1 MNTKSDLA
9 DRLRLGAVPHPA
21 QAGAQVPF
29 FSDWQSACQHLR
41 DHLLTAPEC
50 LGWLQVAPE
59 YGQILNP
66 NDGDARW
73 SYSEQ
78 AAASAGRT
86 AQALYDLYR
95 SAVSRDAGDAAV
107 LGWHRSRERT
117 TVCLGT
123 SGIVTIIEQTVR
135 TAFLPGQGTPEGTLA
150 GREPDQQQGLP
161 RERGM
166 RSGRPGRRDQKMS
179 DRDRQVR
186 EQREAAWSRSQR
198 LYYRVFKPAV
208 QSVKQCHHR
217 NRNMYGKLVRSDYAL
232 LKDALPHL
240 SQFKYE
246 DWAAL
251 RQRCGRDE

>member
-1 MNTKSDLA
+1 MNTSSDLI

-21 QAGAQVPF
+21 RGGVQVPF

-50 LGWLQVAPE
+50 HGWLLVAPD
-59 YGQILNP
+59 YGQIVDPDNP
-66 NDGDARW
+66 DARW
-73 SYSEQ
+73 SYAEQ
-78 AAASAGRT
+78 AAAAAGRA
-86 AQALYDLYR
+86 AQPLYDLYC
-95 SAVSRDAGDAAV
+95 SAVSQDAEDAAQ
-107 LGWHRSRERT
+107 LGWHRSQGRM

-123 SGIVTIIEQTVR
+123 SGILAVIGQAVT